1 VEPAEDF
8 QMIFKRSHDPN
19 VPDGMGP
26 EGDERP
32 ERPEGDQPR
41 NEYECLILKASGS
54 SVDVIASRFST
65 EQLAVIIR
73 IPRAFNF
80 TLGMLMDDGTIN
92 TRLTGT
98 FINDFVS
105 RGTSSFIN
113 LRTDAWNISGTL
125 HSQINAP
132 KEGEGPQ
139 GGEAPKEGEG
149 PQGPGAPGGNMK
161 DDETIAN
168 FAIGQDPATHEAG
181 LILGFIH
188 NDRNIL
194 NLCGVFDNINGQTDY
209 SQHNINMSI
218 ADAFI
223 SVMAG
228 NDIKEGYITILDDLT
243 TTMKVSDC
251 SKVVELQRAMASAR
265 RNYADQQT
273 IDQYTQQLNQLVSAY
288 MTCKDLNQQIPMQ
301 LQTIKFGIDYWAVP
315 ALNFADENGYV
326 PITDMLDKESI
337 EYMINI
343 ADHAVEPMQQS
354 LITVRQLMMY
364 IQTLTGTFKSQ
375 QQK

>member
-1 VEPAEDF
+1 
-8 QMIFKRSHDPN
+8 
-19 VPDGMGP
+19 
-26 EGDERP
+26 
-32 ERPEGDQPR
+32 
-41 NEYECLILKASGS
+41 
-54 SVDVIASRFST
+54 
-65 EQLAVIIR
+65 
-73 IPRAFNF
+73 
-80 TLGMLMDDGTIN
+80 MLMDDGTIN